1 MTKQNEDYDPETT
14 PFKAS
19 NDISND
25 ETFFFVGEEEL
36 SKDIEDVLAKNDLK
50 HEFKC
55 NLILF
60 KYNTNLIMPFIQ
72 FALFLQNNIYDFI
85 NFNISNDIFDK
96 KREELT
102 ISDNEFDYYDYF
114 EELVYETLKKNIDN
128 DDIYENK
135 GFFKIDNQIFI
146 FLMIDD
152 NSINLNTKLTYNWSI
167 SDEIMTYKNINN
179 ISIHKDVFHIFDTNN
194 KFMYIKNNNNEL
206 LDIPILTFNHY
217 LNNKDDDDKKTTI
230 ELKEDSDD
238 NLIEADEILTKY
250 GKRFVFS
257 SSFSLSSDKKY
268 IKFALFRGECYYV
281 FNNDDPST
289 DIINKDNNISKEYD
303 NYDTIYITDINNN
316 GFYLVRSIDDF
327 TRL

>member
-1 MTKQNEDYDPETT
+1 MTKQNEEYDPETT

-25 ETFFFVGEEEL
+25 ETFFFVGEEDL
-36 SKDIEDVLAKNDLK
+36 SKDIEDVLAKNDLN

-55 NLILF
+55 NIVLF
-60 KYNTNLIMPFIQ
+60 TYNTNLIMPFIQ
-72 FALFLQNNIYDFI
+72 FALFLQNNVYNFI
-85 NFNISNDIFDK
+85 NFNITNEIFDK

-102 ISDNEFDYYDYF
+102 ISDSAFDYYDYF
-114 EELVYETLKKNIDN
+114 EKLVSDSLKENIQNDN
-128 DDIYENK
+128 IYENK
-135 GFFKIDNQIFI
+135 GFFKIENQIFV
-146 FLMIDD
+146 FLMIND
-152 NSINLNTKLTYNWSI
+152 NSIKLNTELTYNWCI
-167 SDEIMTYKNINN
+167 SDEIMSYKHINN

-230 ELKEDSDD
+230 ELKEDTDD
-238 NLIEADEILTKY
+238 ILIEPDNILTKY

-257 SSFSLSSDKKY
+257 SSFSLSNDKKY
-268 IKFALFRGECYYV
+268 TKFALFRGECYYI
-281 FNNDDPST
+281 FNNDDPSD

-316 GFYLVRSIDDF
+316 GYYLVRSIDDF
-327 TRL
+327 TKL